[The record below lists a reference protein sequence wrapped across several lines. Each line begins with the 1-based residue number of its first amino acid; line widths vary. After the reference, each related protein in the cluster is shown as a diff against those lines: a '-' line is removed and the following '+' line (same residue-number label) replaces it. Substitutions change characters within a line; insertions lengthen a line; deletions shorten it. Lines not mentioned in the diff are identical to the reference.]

1 MRVPDTTLVV
11 SAIFSVAEKT
21 GTEKVTPGMVTAFLT
36 QQFGLDM
43 PLHSVSEMMSA
54 LGIITHTVQNNRYI
68 IWDSETMSQLR
79 QEYIGKFSATS
90 TNSNF
95 NEKRG

>member
-21 GTEKVTPGMVTAFLT
+21 GTEKVTPGMVTSYLS

-43 PLHSVSEMMSA
+43 PLHTVSEMMSA
-54 LGIITHTVQNNRYI
+54 LGIVTHTVQNNRYI
-68 IWDSETMSQLR
+68 IWDSESMSQLR
-79 QEYIGKFSATS
+79 QTYIGRFTEQK
-90 TNSNF
+90 
-95 NEKRG
+95 